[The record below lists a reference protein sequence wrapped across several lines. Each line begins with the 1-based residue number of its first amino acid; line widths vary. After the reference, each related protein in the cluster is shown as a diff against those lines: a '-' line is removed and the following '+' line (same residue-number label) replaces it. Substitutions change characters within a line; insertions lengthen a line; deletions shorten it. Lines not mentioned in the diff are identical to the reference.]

1 MTKED
6 FKLICVQHQEML
18 RMLKDIQKHV
28 DLADMGMNFLIDM
41 GQLIEVSSEQ
51 SKTIEGILND

>member
-51 SKTIEGILND
+51 SKNIEGIIND